1 MYNVQVIVVPAQS
14 TSAEQPRGC
23 YVLPEHL
30 ISPTDHT
37 VSKITLESEE
47 IVSYDDFDETNSVRI
62 EVSTTA
68 LVGNIPD
75 VTDQNW
81 RTLRKFACII
91 IVVLVLILVIF
102 MGCTVTFLYAFSSS
116 RS

>member
-14 TSAEQPRGC
+14 TSAEHPGGS

-37 VSKITLESEE
+37 VSKITLEPDE
-47 IVSYDDFDETNSVRI
+47 IVSYDDYHEPDSVRI
-62 EVSTTA
+62 EVATTA
-68 LVGNIPD
+68 IAGDVPD
-75 VTDQNW
+75 VTERDW
-81 RTLRKFACII
+81 RTLNKFVCVV
-91 IVVLVLILVIF
+91 IVVLVLIMAIF
-102 MGCTVTFLYAFSSS
+102 IGCTVIFLYAFSSS

>member
-14 TSAEQPRGC
+14 TSAEHPGGC

-37 VSKITLESEE
+37 VSKITLEPDE
-47 IVSYDDFDETNSVRI
+47 IVSYDDYHEADSVRI
-62 EVSTTA
+62 EVATTA
-68 LVGNIPD
+68 IPGNIPD
-75 VTDQNW
+75 VTDQYW
-81 RTLRKFACII
+81 RTLRKFVCIV
-91 IVVLVLILVIF
+91 IVVLVLIIAIF
-102 MGCTVTFLYAFSSS
+102 IGCTVIFLYAFGSS